1 MGHRGEREGARP
13 TTLLASREG
22 ATPTMSSTVSRTV
35 ERPIGRYAPPDWH
48 SRNSKLSEVARNTR
62 DYSHALRQEAKQLRI
77 DAEAKTKWFNY
88 ENNVKL
94 NERVRNI
101 TEWRD
106 KLDQCLKD
114 INLEIS
120 VQKDAKE
127 ACERALEAK
136 NMPLEIV
143 LENLNVRE
151 ARQEFDVVKDDVEH
165 QLNSEV
171 QLIENIKDK
180 LRMRA
185 EEAWDSLA
193 KLEEIRE
200 VVQLG
205 LKDKNEALD
214 IDMQQ
219 LDLTESSA
227 GISHKPDAVRVPKG
241 SVVPE
246 TWYTFSENNKMM
258 AEQAMAES
266 QRLREAIFH
275 SIEQTSNDLRVQ
287 QDATNFDFRKRHY
300 EMKRAKE
307 ELEYQMKATR
317 NEISDQELNI
327 ADMEAAIRAKENPL
341 KLAETRLE
349 NRTFRPHVE
358 LCRDEPQDGLTM
370 EVQALKDTIHQLN
383 VKLDHSRETL
393 TELEAHLHKLEEDH
407 KNKQLA
413 LALDTRCMDTRKR
426 LGCHDN
432 EISAGYDKTQ
442 KLTGILRQ
450 NTRYLENSKH
460 AKY

>member
-1 MGHRGEREGARP
+1 
-13 TTLLASREG
+13 
-22 ATPTMSSTVSRTV
+22 VD
-35 ERPIGRYAPPDWH
+35 RPIGRYAPPDWH
-48 SRNSKLSEVARNTR
+48 ARNSKLSEVARNTR
-62 DYSHALRQEAKQLRI
+62 DYSHSLRQEAKQLRI
-77 DAEAKTKWFNY
+77 DADAKTKWFNY

-106 KLDQCLKD
+106 KLDQCLRD
-114 INLEIS
+114 LNLEIS

-136 NMPLEIV
+136 NLPLEIG

-151 ARQEFDVVKDDVEH
+151 GRQEFDVVKDEVEA
-165 QLNSEV
+165 QLQTEV
-171 QLIENIKDK
+171 QLIENIKEK
-180 LRMRA
+180 LRQRC
-185 EEAWDSLA
+185 EESWDCLA

-200 VVQLG
+200 IVELD
-205 LKDKNEALD
+205 LRDKSEALD
-214 IDMQQ
+214 IDMTQ
-219 LDLTESSA
+219 LDLTEKSA
-227 GISHKPDAVRVPKG
+227 NISHKPDATRIPKG
-241 SVVPE
+241 SVQPE

-317 NEISDQELNI
+317 GEISDQEQNI
-327 ADMEAAIRAKENPL
+327 ADMEMAIKAKENPL

-358 LCRDEPQDGLTM
+358 LCRDDPQDGLTM
-370 EVQALKDTIHQLN
+370 EVQALKDTLHQLN

-407 KNKQLA
+407 RNKQLA

>member
-1 MGHRGEREGARP
+1 VA
-13 TTLLASREG
+13 
-22 ATPTMSSTVSRTV
+22 RTV
-35 ERPIGRYAPPDWH
+35 DRPIGRYAPPDWH
-48 SRNSKLSEVARNTR
+48 ARNSKLSEVARNTR
-62 DYSHALRQEAKQLRI
+62 DYSHSLRQEAKQLRI
-77 DAEAKTKWFNY
+77 DADAKTKWFNY

-106 KLDQCLKD
+106 KLDQCLRD
-114 INLEIS
+114 LNLEIS

-136 NMPLEIV
+136 NLPLEIG

-151 ARQEFDVVKDDVEH
+151 GRQEFDVVKDEVEA
-165 QLNSEV
+165 QLQTEV
-171 QLIENIKDK
+171 QLIENIKEK
-180 LRMRA
+180 LRQRC
-185 EEAWDSLA
+185 EESWDCLA

-200 VVQLG
+200 IVELD
-205 LKDKNEALD
+205 LRDKSEALD
-214 IDMQQ
+214 IDMTQ
-219 LDLTESSA
+219 LDLTEKSA
-227 GISHKPDAVRVPKG
+227 NISHKPDATRIPKG
-241 SVVPE
+241 SVQPE

-317 NEISDQELNI
+317 GEISDQEQNI
-327 ADMEAAIRAKENPL
+327 ADMEMAIRAKENPL

-358 LCRDEPQDGLTM
+358 LCRDDPQDGLTM
-370 EVQALKDTIHQLN
+370 EVQALKDTLHQLN

-407 KNKQLA
+407 RNKQLA

>member
-1 MGHRGEREGARP
+1 VA
-13 TTLLASREG
+13 
-22 ATPTMSSTVSRTV
+22 RTV
-35 ERPIGRYAPPDWH
+35 DRPIGRYAPPDWH
-48 SRNSKLSEVARNTR
+48 ARNSKLSEVARNTR
-62 DYSHALRQEAKQLRI
+62 DYSHSLRQEAKQLRI
-77 DAEAKTKWFNY
+77 DADAKTKWFNY

-106 KLDQCLKD
+106 KLDQCLRD
-114 INLEIS
+114 LNLEIS

-136 NMPLEIV
+136 NLPLEIG

-151 ARQEFDVVKDDVEH
+151 GRQEFDVVKDEVEA
-165 QLNSEV
+165 QLQTEV
-171 QLIENIKDK
+171 QLIENIKEK
-180 LRMRA
+180 LRQRC
-185 EEAWDSLA
+185 EESWDCLA

-200 VVQLG
+200 IVELD
-205 LKDKNEALD
+205 LRDKSEALD
-214 IDMQQ
+214 IDMTQ
-219 LDLTESSA
+219 LDLTEKSA
-227 GISHKPDAVRVPKG
+227 NISHKPDATRIPKG
-241 SVVPE
+241 SVQPE

-317 NEISDQELNI
+317 GEISDQEQNI
-327 ADMEAAIRAKENPL
+327 ADMEMAIKAKENPL

-358 LCRDEPQDGLTM
+358 LCRDDPQDGLTM
-370 EVQALKDTIHQLN
+370 EVQALKDTLHQLN

-407 KNKQLA
+407 RNKQLA

>member
-1 MGHRGEREGARP
+1 VA
-13 TTLLASREG
+13 
-22 ATPTMSSTVSRTV
+22 RTV
-35 ERPIGRYAPPDWH
+35 DRPIGRYAPPDWH
-48 SRNSKLSEVARNTR
+48 ARNSKLSEVARNTR
-62 DYSHALRQEAKQLRI
+62 DYSHSLRQEAKQLRI
-77 DAEAKTKWFNY
+77 DADAKTKWFNY

-106 KLDQCLKD
+106 KLDQCLRD
-114 INLEIS
+114 LNLEIS

-136 NMPLEIV
+136 NLPLEIG

-151 ARQEFDVVKDDVEH
+151 GRQEFDVVKDEVEA
-165 QLNSEV
+165 QLQTEV
-171 QLIENIKDK
+171 QLIENIKEK
-180 LRMRA
+180 LRQRC
-185 EEAWDSLA
+185 EESWDCLA

-200 VVQLG
+200 IVELD
-205 LKDKNEALD
+205 LRDKSEALD
-214 IDMQQ
+214 IDMTQ
-219 LDLTESSA
+219 LDLTEKSA
-227 GISHKPDAVRVPKG
+227 NISHKPDATRIPKG
-241 SVVPE
+241 SVQPE

-275 SIEQTSNDLRVQ
+275 TIEQTSNDLRVQ

-317 NEISDQELNI
+317 GEISDQEQNI
-327 ADMEAAIRAKENPL
+327 ADMEMAIKAKENPL

-358 LCRDEPQDGLTM
+358 LCRDDPQDGLTM
-370 EVQALKDTIHQLN
+370 EVQALKDTLHQLT

>member
-1 MGHRGEREGARP
+1 MFTIFNIFIA
-13 TTLLASREG
+13 
-22 ATPTMSSTVSRTV
+22 
-35 ERPIGRYAPPDWH
+35 
-48 SRNSKLSEVARNTR
+48 KVARNTR

-165 QLNSEV
+165 QLNNEV

-200 VVQLG
+200 VVQLD

-227 GISHKPDAVRVPKG
+227 GISHKPDAVRVPK
-241 SVVPE
+241 V
-246 TWYTFSENNKMM
+246 
-258 AEQAMAES
+258 
-266 QRLREAIFH
+266 
-275 SIEQTSNDLRVQ
+275 
-287 QDATNFDFRKRHY
+287 
-300 EMKRAKE
+300 
-307 ELEYQMKATR
+307 
-317 NEISDQELNI
+317 
-327 ADMEAAIRAKENPL
+327 
-341 KLAETRLE
+341 
-349 NRTFRPHVE
+349 RPQKPTIK
-358 LCRDEPQDGLTM
+358 CR
-370 EVQALKDTIHQLN
+370 
-383 VKLDHSRETL
+383 
-393 TELEAHLHKLEEDH
+393 
-407 KNKQLA
+407 
-413 LALDTRCMDTRKR
+413 
-426 LGCHDN
+426 
-432 EISAGYDKTQ
+432 
-442 KLTGILRQ
+442 
-450 NTRYLENSKH
+450 
-460 AKY
+460 

>member
-1 MGHRGEREGARP
+1 
-13 TTLLASREG
+13 
-22 ATPTMSSTVSRTV
+22 MSSTVARTV
-35 ERPIGRYAPPDWH
+35 DRPIGRYAPPDWH
-48 SRNSKLSEVARNTR
+48 ARNSKLSEVARNTR

-77 DAEAKTKWFNY
+77 DADAKTKWFNY
-88 ENNVKL
+88 ENNVRL
-94 NERVRNI
+94 NDRVRNI
-101 TEWRD
+101 TEWRE
-106 KLDQCLKD
+106 KLDQCLRD
-114 INLEIS
+114 LNLEIS

-136 NMPLEIV
+136 NLPLEIA
-143 LENLNVRE
+143 LENINVRE
-151 ARQEFDVVKDDVEH
+151 GRQEFDVVKDEVEA
-165 QLNSEV
+165 QLQTEV

-180 LRMRA
+180 LKQRA
-185 EEAWDSLA
+185 EESWDCLA

-200 VVQLG
+200 IVELD
-205 LKDKNEALD
+205 LKDKTEALD

-219 LDLTESSA
+219 LDLSENSA
-227 GISHKPDAVRVPKG
+227 NISHKPDATRIPKG
-241 SVVPE
+241 SVQPE
-246 TWYTFSENNKMM
+246 TWYTYSENNKML

-275 SIEQTSNDLRVQ
+275 SIEQTSNELRVQ

-317 NEISDQELNI
+317 NEISDQERNI
-327 ADMEAAIRAKENPL
+327 ADMEAAVKAKENPL

-349 NRTFRPHVE
+349 NRTNRPHME

-370 EVQALKDTIHQLN
+370 EVQALRDTIYQLMA
-383 VKLDHSRETL
+383 KLDHSRETL

-426 LGCHDN
+426 LGCHDT
-432 EISAGYDKTQ
+432 EISSGYDKNQ

-450 NTRYLENSKH
+450 IPDI
-460 AKY
+460 

>member
-1 MGHRGEREGARP
+1 MG
-13 TTLLASREG
+13 TQ
-22 ATPTMSSTVSRTV
+22 TMSSTVSRTV

-165 QLNSEV
+165 QLNTEV
-171 QLIENIKDK
+171 QLIENIKEK
-180 LRMRA
+180 LRQRC
-185 EEAWDSLA
+185 EESWDCLA

-200 VVQLG
+200 IVELD
-205 LKDKNEALD
+205 LRDKSEALD
-214 IDMQQ
+214 IDMTQ
-219 LDLTESSA
+219 LDLTEKSA
-227 GISHKPDAVRVPKG
+227 NISHKPDATRIPKG
-241 SVVPE
+241 SVQPE

-317 NEISDQELNI
+317 GEISDQEQNI
-327 ADMEAAIRAKENPL
+327 ADMEMAIRAKENPL

-358 LCRDEPQDGLTM
+358 LCRDDPQDGLTM
-370 EVQALKDTIHQLN
+370 EVQALKDTLHQLN

-407 KNKQLA
+407 RNKQLA

-426 LGCHDN
+426 LTSHDS
-432 EISAGYDKTQ
+432 EITAGYDKTQ

>member
-1 MGHRGEREGARP
+1 
-13 TTLLASREG
+13 
-22 ATPTMSSTVSRTV
+22 MSSTVARTV

-48 SRNSKLSEVARNTR
+48 ARNGKISEVSRNTR

-77 DAEAKTKWFNY
+77 DADAKTKWFNY

-94 NERVRNI
+94 NERVRHI
-101 TEWRD
+101 TEWKD
-106 KLDQCLKD
+106 KLDQCLRD
-114 INLEIS
+114 LNLEIS

-136 NMPLEIV
+136 NLPLEIA
-143 LENLNVRE
+143 LENLNTRE
-151 ARQEFDVVKDDVEH
+151 ERQEFDVVKDEVEG
-165 QLNSEV
+165 QLNNEV

-180 LRMRA
+180 LKTKA
-185 EEAWDSLA
+185 EEAWDCLA
-193 KLEEIRE
+193 RLEECRE
-200 VVQLG
+200 TVELD
-205 LKDKNEALD
+205 LKDKTDALD
-214 IDMQQ
+214 IDMTQ
-219 LDLTESSA
+219 LDLTEASA
-227 GISHKPDAVRVPKG
+227 GISHKPDATRIPKG

-246 TWYTFSENNKMM
+246 TWYTHSEHNKMT

-275 SIEQTSNDLRVQ
+275 TIEQTSNDLRVQ

-307 ELEYQMKATR
+307 ELEYQMKTTR
-317 NEISDQELNI
+317 QEIADQEDNVRE
-327 ADMEAAIRAKENPL
+327 MEMAIRAKENPL

-349 NRTFRPHVE
+349 NRTNRPHVE
-358 LCRDEPQDGLTM
+358 LCRDEPMSGLIQ
-370 EVQALKDTIHQLN
+370 EVETLRDTIHKLTL
-383 VKLDHSRETL
+383 KLDHSRETL

-413 LALDTRCMDTRKR
+413 LSLDQRCMDTRKR
-426 LGCHDN
+426 LGNHDREVKSQFDRN
-432 EISAGYDKTQ
+432 Q

-450 NTRYLENSKH
+450 NTRFLENSKH
-460 AKY
+460 AKH

>member
-1 MGHRGEREGARP
+1 
-13 TTLLASREG
+13 
-22 ATPTMSSTVSRTV
+22 MSSTVARTV
-35 ERPIGRYAPPDWH
+35 DRPIGRYAPPDWH
-48 SRNSKLSEVARNTR
+48 ARNSKLSEVARNTR
-62 DYSHALRQEAKQLRI
+62 DYSHSLRQEAKQLRI
-77 DAEAKTKWFNY
+77 DADAKTKWFNY

-106 KLDQCLKD
+106 KLDQCLRD
-114 INLEIS
+114 LNLEIS

-136 NMPLEIV
+136 NLPLEIA

-151 ARQEFDVVKDDVEH
+151 GRQEFDVVKDEVEA
-165 QLNSEV
+165 QLQTEV
-171 QLIENIKDK
+171 QLIENIKEK
-180 LRMRA
+180 LRHRC
-185 EEAWDSLA
+185 EESWDCLA

-200 VVQLG
+200 IVELD
-205 LKDKNEALD
+205 LKDKSEALD
-214 IDMQQ
+214 IDMTQ
-219 LDLTESSA
+219 LDLTEKSA
-227 GISHKPDAVRVPKG
+227 NISHKPDATRIPKG
-241 SVVPE
+241 SVQPE
-246 TWYTFSENNKMM
+246 TWYTFSEHNKMV
-258 AEQAMAES
+258 AEQIMAES

>member
-1 MGHRGEREGARP
+1 MF
-13 TTLLASREG
+13 
-22 ATPTMSSTVSRTV
+22 
-35 ERPIGRYAPPDWH
+35 PPFH
-48 SRNSKLSEVARNTR
+48 ESLIFCCQVARNTR

-165 QLNSEV
+165 QLNNEV

-200 VVQLG
+200 VVQLD

-227 GISHKPDAVRVPKG
+227 GISHKPDAVRVPK
-241 SVVPE
+241 V
-246 TWYTFSENNKMM
+246 
-258 AEQAMAES
+258 
-266 QRLREAIFH
+266 
-275 SIEQTSNDLRVQ
+275 
-287 QDATNFDFRKRHY
+287 
-300 EMKRAKE
+300 
-307 ELEYQMKATR
+307 KA
-317 NEISDQELNI
+317 
-327 ADMEAAIRAKENPL
+327 
-341 KLAETRLE
+341 
-349 NRTFRPHVE
+349 
-358 LCRDEPQDGLTM
+358 
-370 EVQALKDTIHQLN
+370 
-383 VKLDHSRETL
+383 
-393 TELEAHLHKLEEDH
+393 
-407 KNKQLA
+407 QLA
-413 LALDTRCMDTRKR
+413 TLKCK
-426 LGCHDN
+426 
-432 EISAGYDKTQ
+432 
-442 KLTGILRQ
+442 
-450 NTRYLENSKH
+450 
-460 AKY
+460 

>member
-165 QLNSEV
+165 QLNNEV

-200 VVQLG
+200 VV
-205 LKDKNEALD
+205 E
-214 IDMQQ
+214 

-266 QRLREAIFH
+266 QRLRETIFH

-370 EVQALKDTIHQLN
+370 EVQALRDTIHQLN

-407 KNKQLA
+407 RNKQLA

>member
-1 MGHRGEREGARP
+1 VKAED
-13 TTLLASREG
+13 LI
-22 ATPTMSSTVSRTV
+22 MSSTVARTV
-35 ERPIGRYAPPDWH
+35 DRPIGRYAPPDWH
-48 SRNSKLSEVARNTR
+48 ARNSKMSEVARNTR

-88 ENNVKL
+88 ENNVRL
-94 NERVRNI
+94 NDRVRNI

-106 KLDQCLKD
+106 KLDQCLRD
-114 INLEIS
+114 LNLEIS

-136 NMPLEIV
+136 NLPLEIA

-151 ARQEFDVVKDDVEH
+151 GRQEFDVVKDEVEA
-165 QLNSEV
+165 QLQTEV

-180 LRMRA
+180 LKQRC
-185 EEAWDSLA
+185 EESWDCLA

-200 VVQLG
+200 IVELD

-214 IDMQQ
+214 IDMTQ
-219 LDLTESSA
+219 LDLSENSA
-227 GISHKPDAVRVPKG
+227 NISHKPDATRVPKG
-241 SVVPE
+241 TVQPE
-246 TWYTFSENNKMM
+246 TWYTYSENNKML

-275 SIEQTSNDLRVQ
+275 TIEQTSNDLRVQ

-317 NEISDQELNI
+317 GEISDQERNI
-327 ADMEAAIRAKENPL
+327 ADMEAAIKAKQNPL

-349 NRTFRPHVE
+349 NRTSRPHME
-358 LCRDEPQDGLTM
+358 LCRDDPQEGLTL
-370 EVQALKDTIHQLN
+370 EVQTLRDTIYQLTT
-383 VKLDHSRETL
+383 KLDHSRETL

-413 LALDTRCMDTRKR
+413 LSLDSRCMDTRKR
-426 LGCHDN
+426 LGCHDS
-432 EISAGYDKTQ
+432 EINSGYDRNQ